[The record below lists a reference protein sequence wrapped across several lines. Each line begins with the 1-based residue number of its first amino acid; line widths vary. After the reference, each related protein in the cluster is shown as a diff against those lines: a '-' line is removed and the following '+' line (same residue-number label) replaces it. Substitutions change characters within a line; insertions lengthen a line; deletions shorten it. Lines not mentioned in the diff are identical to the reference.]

1 MESPNRPDIGKRKR
15 TSGEKS
21 NKRSRRAP
29 NSLSSATPNNVKY
42 LNGLTLAVSTQ
53 ESTSLPNDAS
63 NTSLSSYKDVSALI
77 QSLGG
82 IVTAQVHNRVF
93 GVICNR
99 SSVVQNTQRVRK
111 AVKKGLGLIDVEW
124 LHACQME
131 KKRVDH
137 IPYLL
142 NDFFKTTE
150 SERNKDLKNTKQHV
164 AFSDPTEE
172 ELFLMNNDV
181 GWSKPVDLDCCCVC
195 HDDNRD
201 DCKWC
206 CEEGKEC
213 NKILERKKSN
223 DS

>member
-1 MESPNRPDIGKRKR
+1 MDSSVRLSKVKRKAN
-15 TSGEKS
+15 SGEKS
-21 NKRSRRAP
+21 KKRSRK
-29 NSLSSATPNNVKY
+29 SSAGAETLTHNKAKY

-53 ESTSLPNDAS
+53 ESSSTSKDTS
-63 NTSLSSYKDVSALI
+63 NALLSSYKDVSSLI

-99 SSVVQNTQRVRK
+99 SSVIQNTQRVRK
-111 AVKKGLGLIDVEW
+111 AIKKGLALIDIEW
-124 LHACQME
+124 LHVCKKQ

-137 IPYLL
+137 TPYLL
-142 NDFFKTTE
+142 NDFSKE
-150 SERNKDLKNTKQHV
+150 EKERNKHTKCLNQQDV
-164 AFSDPTEE
+164 FSDPTEE

-181 GWSKPVDLDCCCVC
+181 GWSEPVDLDCCCVC

-213 NKILERKKSN
+213 NKILEKRKT
-223 DS
+223 

>member
-1 MESPNRPDIGKRKR
+1 MESPTRPPIGKRKR
-15 TSGEKS
+15 TSEEKS
-21 NKRSRRAP
+21 NKRSKKAT
-29 NSLSSATPNNVKY
+29 NSLNNSTSKNVKY

-53 ESTSLPNDAS
+53 ESSSLPNDAS

-137 IPYLL
+137 TPYLL
-142 NDFFKTTE
+142 NDFFKME

-164 AFSDPTEE
+164 AFGDPTEE
-172 ELFLMNNDV
+172 ELFLINNDV
-181 GWSKPVDLDCCCVC
+181 GWSEPVDLDCCCVC

-213 NKILERKKSN
+213 NKILENRKIITH
-223 DS
+223 

>member
-1 MESPNRPDIGKRKR
+1 MDSSVRLAKGKRKAN
-15 TSGEKS
+15 SGEKS
-21 NKRSRRAP
+21 KKRSRK
-29 NSLSSATPNNVKY
+29 SSSGLTHNNTKY

-53 ESTSLPNDAS
+53 ESSSTSKDLS
-63 NTSLSSYKDVSALI
+63 NALLLSYKDVSSLI

-99 SSVVQNTQRVRK
+99 SSVIQNTQRVRK
-111 AVKKGLGLIDVEW
+111 AIKKGLALIDIEW
-124 LHACQME
+124 LHVCQKK

-137 IPYLL
+137 TPYLL
-142 NDFFKTTE
+142 NDFSKE
-150 SERNKDLKNTKQHV
+150 DSERNKHTKCLNQQDTI
-164 AFSDPTEE
+164 SDPTEE

-181 GWSKPVDLDCCCVC
+181 GWSEPVDLDCCCVC

-206 CEEGKEC
+206 CEVGKEC
-213 NKILERKKSN
+213 NKILETRKT
-223 DS
+223 

>member
-1 MESPNRPDIGKRKR
+1 MTSRIRSAKGKRKAIP
-15 TSGEKS
+15 GEKS
-21 NKRSRRAP
+21 RKRSRKA
-29 NSLSSATPNNVKY
+29 SDSFETAVCNNVKY
-42 LNGLTLAVSTQ
+42 LNGLTLAISTQ
-53 ESTSLPNDAS
+53 ESSSTPNDIPNAS
-63 NTSLSSYKDVSALI
+63 VSSYKEVSSLI

-99 SSVVQNTQRVRK
+99 SSVTQNTQRIRK
-111 AVKKGLGLIDVEW
+111 AIKKGLSLIDVEW
-124 LHACQME
+124 LHVCQTE

-137 IPYLL
+137 TPYLL
-142 NDFFKTTE
+142 NDFSKKE
-150 SERNKDLKNTKQHV
+150 SERNKDARSFNQQGTLD
-164 AFSDPTEE
+164 DPTEE

-181 GWSKPVDLDCCCVC
+181 GWSEPIDLDCCCVC

-213 NKILERKKSN
+213 NKILEKRKT
-223 DS
+223 